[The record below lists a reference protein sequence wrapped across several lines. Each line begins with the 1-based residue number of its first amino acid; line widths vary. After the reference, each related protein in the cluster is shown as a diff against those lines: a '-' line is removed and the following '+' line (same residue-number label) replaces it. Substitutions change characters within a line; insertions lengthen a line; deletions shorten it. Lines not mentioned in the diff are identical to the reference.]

1 MLIRGLTCACILAL
15 GLGLASAQEAA
26 PPPAADATTGKGL
39 IMVEV
44 KFAADGTVAACR
56 IMRSNVP
63 YVLESSTIDYVRR
76 KWVNAFFAN
85 ETVLLPIT
93 FDELPWYAKSWMDG
107 LTPPP
112 NFLPPG
118 DPGRKLKLRVT
129 FGPNG
134 WVQRVELK
142 EPSGLDIV
150 DRDTAIWIK
159 VHWHDVTHAGQT
171 LDAPFIFK
179 TPATPK
185 QVVAK
190 TPSKPKPKPVAPEEP
205 AAAPAVRVE

>member
-1 MLIRGLTCACILAL
+1 
-15 GLGLASAQEAA
+15 
-26 PPPAADATTGKGL
+26 
-39 IMVEV
+39 MVEV

-56 IMRSNVP
+56 ILRSNVP

-112 NFLPPG
+112 NFLPAG
-118 DPGRKLKLRVT
+118 NPGRKLKLRVT

-134 WVQRVELK
+134 WVQRVEVK

-150 DRDTAIWIK
+150 DRDTAVWVK
-159 VHWHDVTHAGQT
+159 VHWHDVAYQGQT

-179 TPATPK
+179 TPVMPPPVPVKTPK
-185 QVVAK
+185 TKAK
-190 TPSKPKPKPVAPEEP
+190 AAAPEEP
-205 AAAPAVRVE
+205 AAAPAVKVE